1 MRKRTLA
8 PLLLLLGSCA
18 SPSKQLETMY
28 QESLADMV
36 DRNSRVSVLRFAR
49 TRQKRADAVRDLIA
63 EDELTTNLD
72 RLHAASILLDSDRAA
87 DIDLAADIALA
98 AAQAGDDRGFPLA
111 AEAIDRS
118 LMKRGRP
125 QKYGTQYVHV
135 PSAGW
140 VLYRWDESVTDA
152 ERASMG
158 VPSIAEAKERLR
170 ALNE

>member
-1 MRKRTLA
+1 
-8 PLLLLLGSCA
+8 
-18 SPSKQLETMY
+18 MY
-28 QESLADMV
+28 QESLRDTV
-36 DRNSRVSVLRFAR
+36 DRTSRVSVLRLAR
-49 TRQKRADAVRDLIA
+49 TREKRAGAVREFVADGQVV
-63 EDELTTNLD
+63 TNLD
-72 RLHAASILLDSDRAA
+72 RLHAASILLDSDKVA

-118 LMKRGRP
+118 LMKRGLP
-125 QKYGTQYVHV
+125 QKYCTQYLHV
-135 PSAGW
+135 PTTGW

-158 VPSIAEAKERLR
+158 VPSLAEAKERLR